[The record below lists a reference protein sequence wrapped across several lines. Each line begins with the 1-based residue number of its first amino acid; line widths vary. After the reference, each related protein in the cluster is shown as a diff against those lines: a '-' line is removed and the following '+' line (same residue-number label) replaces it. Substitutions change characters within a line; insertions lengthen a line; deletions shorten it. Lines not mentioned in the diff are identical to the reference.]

1 MYNNFIQLRL
11 LMIVGTK
18 TPSRDVKMA
27 TISFVYEG
35 IGIKFCMWVPV
46 STMITMK

>member
-27 TISFVYEG
+27 PITFVYKG
-35 IGIKFCMWVPV
+35 LRVPV
-46 STMITMK
+46 STMNYYRLT